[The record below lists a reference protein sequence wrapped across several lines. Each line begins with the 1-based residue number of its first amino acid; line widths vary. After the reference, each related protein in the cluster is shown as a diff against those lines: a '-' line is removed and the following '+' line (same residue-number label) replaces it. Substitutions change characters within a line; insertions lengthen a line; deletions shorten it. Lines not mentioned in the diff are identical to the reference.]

1 MDTLPALVCF
11 MQSGTLMSI
20 HMYKYDVAPVFVC
33 LLLFFD
39 GLVYLNNGPVRSP
52 VIFNER

>member
-20 HMYKYDVAPVFVC
+20 HMYKYDVASVFVC